1 MRQLNIER
9 CEINII
15 AIYNEC
21 YKIIYHNMVIA
32 LGIKL
37 RNSIFLMKKVQI
49 YLAPIGVLV
58 SGRYRHG
65 KPTKPVNTALSALHS
80 FQSYIIS
87 VCFYGHFY
95 ICKGT
100 NGCSGVVLPD
110 SIYSQA
116 KVGYY
121 HGNPDTRTETAVL
134 SRKSRYY
141 QAKPLYEHGNCL
153 YYHGNPMGVFVII

>member
-65 KPTKPVNTALSALHS
+65 KPAKPVNTALSALHR
-80 FQSYIIS
+80 FQFYIIS
-87 VCFYGHFY
+87 VCFQGHFH
-95 ICKGT
+95 INEGT
-100 NGCSGVVLPD
+100 NFCSGVVLPD

-116 KVGYY
+116 KVAYY
-121 HGNPDTRTETAVL
+121 HGNSDTIRQNSIL
-134 SRKSRYY
+134 SRKSRYS

-153 YYHGNPMGVFVII
+153 